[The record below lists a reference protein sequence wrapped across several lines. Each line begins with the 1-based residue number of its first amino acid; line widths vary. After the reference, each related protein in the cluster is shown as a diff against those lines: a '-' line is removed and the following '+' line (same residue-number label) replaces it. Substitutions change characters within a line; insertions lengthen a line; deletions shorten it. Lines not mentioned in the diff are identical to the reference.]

1 LLTKY
6 IAGNFLIRLIDLYL
20 ENIIVYK
27 EHVDII
33 VNVLLFF
40 SEDNDDIAEL
50 FRKVISVPMETI
62 YGKNWHKKCLNS

>member
-1 LLTKY
+1 MLTKY